1 MTIKAAREP
10 DLSAKRA
17 GFVYQVQAVDATKD
31 LPFAAVFHEQG
42 LGKTKIGIDLALYW
56 LTRNVVDSVVI
67 VTKRGLIQ
75 NWVDELALHAH
86 VQPRLLSQDRR
97 ANFLAFNSPA
107 RIYLVHYEVLKSE
120 KKRLKLFLKTRR
132 VAVIL
137 DEAHKIKNPDSG
149 LTQAL
154 FDLAPGF
161 VRRVIMTGTPVANR
175 PYDIWAQIFFLDEGV
190 SLGNDFNSFK
200 KDLDLAND
208 LSRDAEKV
216 GRFEEALA
224 GLFRRIQQFSVRET
238 KRAADIRLP
247 DKQLRN
253 VMAELEPRQAEIYDR
268 FRRDCA
274 AIVVKNGIPEYDNAE
289 EILKRLL
296 RLIQVASNP
305 KLVDDSYHAIPG
317 KFPVLLN
324 LVEELAD
331 RNEKGIV
338 WTTFTE
344 NADWLAHELRQFN
357 AVKVHGKMSYEDR
370 GRSLKSFKTETDCR
384 LLVATPASAKEGLTL
399 TVANNAIFF
408 DRSFSLDDYL
418 QAQDRIHRISQEK
431 DCVVT
436 NIVASG
442 TVDEWVD
449 VLLAAKRLA
458 AQLGQGDITREEYN
472 SQATY
477 AFGQMVRDVLGLAG
491 ATDAKQR
498 NTSSTG
504 V

>member
-10 DLSAKRA
+10 DLSPKRA
-17 GFVYQVQAVDATKD
+17 GFVYQVQAVEATKD

-56 LTRNVVDSVVI
+56 LKRNAVDSVLI

-75 NWVDELALHAH
+75 NWTDELAMHTH
-86 VQPRLLSQDRR
+86 VTPRLLSQDRR

-107 RIYLVHYEVLKSE
+107 RIYLTHYEVLKSE
-120 KKRLKLFLKTRR
+120 RKRIKLFLKTRR

-137 DEAHKIKNPDSG
+137 DEAHKIKNPDSA
-149 LTQAL
+149 LTRAL
-154 FDLAPGF
+154 FDLAGGF

-175 PYDIWAQIFFLDEGV
+175 PYDIWSQIFFLDEGA
-190 SLGNDFNSFK
+190 SLGEDFGSFK
-200 KDLDLAND
+200 KDLDLSND
-208 LSRDAEKV
+208 LSRDAGKV
-216 GRFEEALA
+216 ERFEEAL
-224 GLFRRIQQFSVRET
+224 GTLFQRIQSFSVRET
-238 KRAADIRLP
+238 KRAADIQLP
-247 DKQLRN
+247 DKHLRN
-253 VMAELEPRQAEIYDR
+253 VSADLEPRQAEIYDK

-305 KLVDDSYHAIPG
+305 KLVDDSYHANPG
-317 KFPVLLN
+317 KFPVLLH
-324 LVEELAD
+324 LVEELSD
-331 RNEKGIV
+331 RNEKAII

-344 NADWLAHELRQFN
+344 NVDWLARELRPFN
-357 AVKVHGKMSYEDR
+357 AVKVHGKMSYDAR
-370 GRSLKSFKTETDCR
+370 SRSLKTFKSDTDCR
-384 LLVATPASAKEGLTL
+384 LLIATPASAKEGLTL

-431 DCVVT
+431 TCVVT
-436 NIVASG
+436 NIVAVG

-449 VLLAAKRLA
+449 TLLAAKQLA
-458 AQLGQGDITREEYN
+458 AQLGQGDITREQYN
-472 SQATY
+472 AQANY
-477 AFGQMVRDVLGLAG
+477 AFGQMVRDVLGLDG
-491 ATDAKQR
+491 
-498 NTSSTG
+498 SH
-504 V
+504 